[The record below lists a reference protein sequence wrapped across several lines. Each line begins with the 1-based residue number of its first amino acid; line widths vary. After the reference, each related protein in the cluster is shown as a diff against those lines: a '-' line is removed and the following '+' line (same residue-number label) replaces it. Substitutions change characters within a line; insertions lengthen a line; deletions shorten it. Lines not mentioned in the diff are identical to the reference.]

1 MKAPPHLAP
10 QTRKWFTSVVTT
22 YHLEPHQTPAPVQLA
37 GELGI
42 DASKR
47 GRPSRGTALP
57 WRRAGGRIRP

>member
-22 YHLEPHQTPAPVQLA
+22 YHLEPHHLRLCSLPVR
-37 GELGI
+37 LGI

-47 GRPSRGTALP
+47 GRPLCGTALP